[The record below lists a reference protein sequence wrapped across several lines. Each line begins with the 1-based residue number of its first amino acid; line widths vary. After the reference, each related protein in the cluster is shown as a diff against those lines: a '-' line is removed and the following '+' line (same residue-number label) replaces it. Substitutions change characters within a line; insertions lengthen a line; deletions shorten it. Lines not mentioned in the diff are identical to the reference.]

1 VRVYLKGILQGCET
15 QSKLKRASVKSP
27 WELTCSSVYPSIRF
41 IIKSCYE
48 GLGKNPLA
56 GKRGWTKLKC
66 PSGTL
71 ETEVLTG
78 VFNSF
83 NCLMKNVC
91 KAKTDLK
98 FLLSGS
104 FLTRLCMWNMY
115 YEPFKKGTLH
125 FKRFGS
131 VRFIVDS
138 FIFFYFWKKE
148 ILSFSNS
155 WW

>member
-1 VRVYLKGILQGCET
+1 MRV
-15 QSKLKRASVKSP
+15 
-27 WELTCSSVYPSIRF
+27 WE
-41 IIKSCYE
+41 
-48 GLGKNPLA
+48 KNPLA

-78 VFNSF
+78 VSNSF

-91 KAKTDLK
+91 KAKKDLK

-125 FKRFGS
+125 FKRCGS

-138 FIFFYFWKKE
+138 FIFLFLKERNTFIQQFSKIDSKDIRIMFYFYFKYM
-148 ILSFSNS
+148 LYF
-155 WW
+155 